1 MPGMGHRENVARLAQ
16 LAVVAACQGHHLNR
30 LVAGFLRLHWRSLPG
45 LDGRGLA
52 TWAGHGQMPSAVAT
66 QACGASVMNADT
78 VAVGLVPP
86 WV

>member
-1 MPGMGHRENVARLAQ
+1 MPGMGHREHVANLTQ
-16 LAVVAACQGHHLNR
+16 LAVVAACHGHHLNG

-45 LDGRGLA
+45 LGSHGLA